1 LVDLDMLAAE
11 GSPLGLEEVHVYLS
25 DPGLAMKF
33 KFSNSTL
40 LTFRTSPSL
49 YNFQNN
55 FTR

>member
-1 LVDLDMLAAE
+1 MLAAE
-11 GSPLGLEEVHVYLS
+11 GGSPPGLEEVHVYLS